1 MVALD
6 WNSGY
11 YFTSQKSKSRNKK
24 MKMNRCRDG
33 MLKSKGRYKSEGKY
47 TEPHQH
53 SIVKKCKDGWC
64 FVCLSSV
71 SPFLGGLLFGMP
83 SLHLF
88 ISSDHVSS
96 LFLAHYSCKN
106 SFFFSIAYYFPQ
118 NTEIHGRH
126 CTSINCKG
134 GAAGFICTFTTS
146 REDDF
151 GLYLVVSSPDPT
163 YERGS
168 GDIWLISQAS
178 LMLITFRT
186 EISLRPS
193 QCRKDNL

>member
-1 MVALD
+1 MDDAL
-6 WNSGY
+6 Y
-11 YFTSQKSKSRNKK
+11 VYLQ
-24 MKMNRCRDG
+24 
-33 MLKSKGRYKSEGKY
+33 
-47 TEPHQH
+47 
-53 SIVKKCKDGWC
+53 
-64 FVCLSSV
+64 
-71 SPFLGGLLFGMP
+71 FLP
-83 SLHLF
+83 SLVVYFLACHLC
-88 ISSDHVSS
+88 ISS
-96 LFLAHYSCKN
+96 FLVIMCLHFFWPIIPAK
-106 SFFFSIAYYFPQ
+106 FFFFAIAYYFPQ